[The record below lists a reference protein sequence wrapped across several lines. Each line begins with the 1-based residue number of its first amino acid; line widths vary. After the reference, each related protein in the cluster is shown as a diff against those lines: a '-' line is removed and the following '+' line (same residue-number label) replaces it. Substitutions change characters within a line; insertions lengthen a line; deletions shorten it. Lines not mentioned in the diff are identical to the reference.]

1 MGRRLASMATAK
13 VPEKV
18 KHMKITKLKKFR
30 AAITIIVAAGL
41 ACAGCKTAVTVSGEL
56 QKPGQVIQ
64 GTVATG
70 TNGVTVSGDYTTG
83 TTNVSGS
90 VTVGK

>member
-1 MGRRLASMATAK
+1 
-13 VPEKV
+13 
-18 KHMKITKLKKFR
+18 MKITKLKEIKT
-30 AAITIIVAAGL
+30 AGASLVLVAL
-41 ACAGCKTAVTVSGEL
+41 ACAGCKTAVTLSGEL

-83 TTNVSGS
+83 TTNVNGS

>member
-1 MGRRLASMATAK
+1 MGTAR
-13 VPEKV
+13 VPEELKP
-18 KHMKITKLKKFR
+18 MNTTKLKKIKP
-30 AAITIIVAAGL
+30 AIAIIVSGGL
-41 ACAGCKTAVTVSGEL
+41 ACVGCKTAVTVSGEL
-56 QKPGQVIQ
+56 QKPGQMIQ